1 MPEKK
6 TYGTSRGHVIDDDV
20 TLALAAEA
28 VAGYDVTELGAE
40 IERRAEADHTTARY
54 CCNRKD
60 RRIVRRMP
68 RLQVYLPDEL
78 YASLKARDLPA
89 SELLQVAVRAELERR
104 DALEATD
111 TYIAELRAEVGEPSK
126 RDRAR
131 ADAVVRSI
139 RDRSMNAAG

>member
-1 MPEKK
+1 
-6 TYGTSRGHVIDDDV
+6 
-20 TLALAAEA
+20 
-28 VAGYDVTELGAE
+28 
-40 IERRAEADHTTARY
+40 
-54 CCNRKD
+54 
-60 RRIVRRMP
+60 MP

-111 TYIAELRAEVGEPSK
+111 AYVAELRAEVGEPSK
-126 RDRAR
+126 RDRVR

-139 RDRSMNAAG
+139 RDRSMNAAGQSRAGS